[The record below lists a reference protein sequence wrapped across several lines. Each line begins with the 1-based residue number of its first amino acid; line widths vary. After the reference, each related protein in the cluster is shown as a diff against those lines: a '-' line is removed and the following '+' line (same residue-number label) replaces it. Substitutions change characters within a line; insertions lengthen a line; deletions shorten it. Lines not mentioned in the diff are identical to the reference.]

1 MDGSPEGFPTDYRL
15 WWWHRHIHTNT
26 HTSCS
31 PRTDRCAVHT
41 IQAKKFIASCRCFN
55 LWFMTILGIPMNFW
69 TFQLQRSDCWWNC
82 LWKIEWIKGI
92 GWTDNLV
99 ALFSCHLLTEA
110 HTFLFKLQFIRL
122 VNAHSNILTSV
133 LHLNLCKFEC
143 RQQKICYFRPLPE
156 VLSLD

>member
-1 MDGSPEGFPTDYRL
+1 MFSRRNCKRSQACSTAIKSVCVCFDGAVYLLCLAILIVLSGWTEARDAHKSFIVLFNFIAFHGWFTWGISHRLQTMMMTPTY
-15 WWWHRHIHTNT
+15 T
-26 HTSCS
+26 HTSYS

-92 GWTDNLV
+92 G
-99 ALFSCHLLTEA
+99 
-110 HTFLFKLQFIRL
+110 
-122 VNAHSNILTSV
+122 
-133 LHLNLCKFEC
+133 
-143 RQQKICYFRPLPE
+143 
-156 VLSLD
+156 